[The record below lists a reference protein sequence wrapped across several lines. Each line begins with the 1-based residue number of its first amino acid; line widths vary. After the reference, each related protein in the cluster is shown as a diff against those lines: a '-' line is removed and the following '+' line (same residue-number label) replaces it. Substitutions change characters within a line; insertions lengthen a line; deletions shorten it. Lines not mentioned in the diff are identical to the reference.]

1 MRFLRHTPCQH
12 TGLPR
17 LETPGAGIPVAKG
30 GVGMR
35 VEFTRSTKSTVGLEQ
50 RVKRFPL
57 EQFVSELAVVAAD
70 VIRHTP
76 ADARLSRSRPTDR
89 FRRALADPRATPH

>member
-1 MRFLRHTPCQH
+1 M
-12 TGLPR
+12 
-17 LETPGAGIPVAKG
+17 AKG

-35 VEFTRSTKSTVGLEQ
+35 VEFTRRTMSTVGLEQ

-76 ADARLSRSRPTDR
+76 ADRLLIDPTAGNSVADR
-89 FRRALADPRATPH
+89 CG